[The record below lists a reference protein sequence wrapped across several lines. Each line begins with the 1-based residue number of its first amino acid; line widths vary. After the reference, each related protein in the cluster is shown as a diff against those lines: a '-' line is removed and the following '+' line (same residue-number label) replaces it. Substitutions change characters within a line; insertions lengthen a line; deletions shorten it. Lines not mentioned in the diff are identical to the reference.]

1 MNAQDG
7 RAMYELQLEL
17 HNRATGRRP
26 LITADDLLEVHEL
39 LVAHDGDL
47 KSLFSP
53 SATTGTS
60 AGS

>member
-17 HNRATGRRP
+17 HTRAVGQRP

-39 LVAHDGDL
+39 LTAHEGDL
-47 KSLFSP
+47 RSLFEQ
-53 SATTGTS
+53 TS
-60 AGS
+60 

>member
-17 HNRATGRRP
+17 HSRATGRRP

-39 LVAHDGDL
+39 LAGHDGDL
-47 KSLFSP
+47 KSLFG
-53 SATTGTS
+53 AT
-60 AGS
+60 A

>member
-39 LVAHDGDL
+39 LIAHDGDL
-47 KSLFSP
+47 KSLFLP
-53 SATTGTS
+53 SAQTGST
-60 AGS
+60 AAL

>member
-26 LITADDLLEVHEL
+26 LISADDLLEIHEL
-39 LVAHDGDL
+39 LDGHDGDL
-47 KSLFSP
+47 KSLF
-53 SATTGTS
+53 
-60 AGS
+60 AGA